1 MKSEELLQLG
11 FKPVFVS
18 EEESGST
25 PFMYYTYD
33 SVYGFEF
40 ITDSF
45 DYEGNINDQNN
56 HLNATIAK
64 EKEHEYKV
72 MFFDADVPVRDEIVR
87 SIINSLHNT
96 KS

>member
-11 FKPVFVS
+11 FVPTFVS

-25 PFMYYTYD
+25 PYMYYTYD

-40 ITDSF
+40 ITDAF
-45 DYEGNINDQNN
+45 EYEGNINDQNN

-64 EKEHEYKV
+64 EKEYEYKI
-72 MFFDADVPVRDEIVR
+72 MFFDADVPVKDEIVR
-87 SIINSLHNT
+87 TIINSLHNI